1 MAQWLEREFT
11 DRKIRSSNPTFA
23 SRLPLSRLGRPGSIP
38 ALVLPLGDLASRHQK
53 GFTAERHR
61 TYIGKHIYL
70 PSTVFSHSLI
80 FCRTSVVCA
89 AQFHSSTISGQN
101 VMYVF
106 DRCTKLKQRIR
117 STQLPNPHLYEYVRE
132 EIASRL
138 ADRVCDISRKFA
150 VAVDLGCGRGHL
162 SRYLTTDSTDLL
174 FQCDSSID
182 VLLITYASVSL
193 EKKSFSC
200 NTLPVPSCHAARRK
214 HESWDTARLPKPRQG
229 KSKGRGWVRTT
240 ELAVGKFALQPL
252 EPSRPANQCSQS
264 ADVPTGSI
272 TSDEEALPFRNDSL
286 DLVLT
291 CLSLHWVND
300 LPGILRHVFRALKS
314 DGCFLGVMSASDTL
328 FELRL
333 SLQLAE
339 LERLGGFAPH
349 VSPFA
354 DNVDMG
360 ELLHRTGFNLIT
372 LDVEELVVH
381 YPNMF
386 CLMDDLRGMG
396 ESNAIADRPVHIHR
410 DVLLAASAIYDEKF
424 GVPREGGN
432 PGERC
437 IPATYR
443 LLYFIGW
450 KPHPSQRQPLPPGS
464 AKFSLKDIHRVD
476 ELQKELEE
484 RMKNSGDVSSQPP
497 DKSQGSYRYRSEN
510 FHNLSWIDQQAARAS
525 ALASLDHDIR
535 PRVCDLTTGVTP
547 NAHAKSTSDHHHF
560 RVSRDNNVQVQ
571 RQCSRNGPQFQRNSL
586 LDRIL
591 VNHHSSDTLPNVDYP
606 DQSTFAVEQ
615 EPVAHC
621 AVLFSCNTPIR
632 CLAAMPPGGSTRAGI
647 LPGCPSL
654 DRGSREAEAGFE
666 SRTFRS
672 GDSRSNHLS
681 YLAPVQAPFQCLAAV
696 PPEGSTRVEILPGFP
711 SLDRR
716 IREAEV
722 RFEPQTFRLLGYVW
736 GHFEKI
742 YILGC
747 SCCVYPR
754 KHKWTGS

>member
-1 MAQWLEREFT
+1 
-11 DRKIRSSNPTFA
+11 
-23 SRLPLSRLGRPGSIP
+23 
-38 ALVLPLGDLASRHQK
+38 
-53 GFTAERHR
+53 
-61 TYIGKHIYL
+61 
-70 PSTVFSHSLI
+70 
-80 FCRTSVVCA
+80 
-89 AQFHSSTISGQN
+89 
-101 VMYVF
+101 MYVF
-106 DRCTKLKQRIR
+106 DRSSKLKQRIR
-117 STQLPNPHLYEYVRE
+117 STQLPNPHLYDYVRE

-162 SRYLTTDSTDLL
+162 SKYLTTDSTDLL

-182 VLLITYASVSL
+182 VL
-193 EKKSFSC
+193 
-200 NTLPVPSCHAARRK
+200 
-214 HESWDTARLPKPRQG
+214 
-229 KSKGRGWVRTT
+229 
-240 ELAVGKFALQPL
+240 
-252 EPSRPANQCSQS
+252 NQCSQS
-264 ADVPTGSI
+264 TDVPTGNI

-339 LERLGGFAPH
+339 VERLGGFAPH

-424 GVPREGGN
+424 GVSREGGD

-450 KPHPSQRQPLPPGS
+450 KPHPSQRQPLSPGS

-484 RMKNSGDVSSQPP
+484 RMKNSGDISSQPP
-497 DKSQGSYRYRSEN
+497 DKR
-510 FHNLSWIDQQAARAS
+510 
-525 ALASLDHDIR
+525 
-535 PRVCDLTTGVTP
+535 
-547 NAHAKSTSDHHHF
+547 
-560 RVSRDNNVQVQ
+560 
-571 RQCSRNGPQFQRNSL
+571 
-586 LDRIL
+586 
-591 VNHHSSDTLPNVDYP
+591 
-606 DQSTFAVEQ
+606 
-615 EPVAHC
+615 
-621 AVLFSCNTPIR
+621 
-632 CLAAMPPGGSTRAGI
+632 
-647 LPGCPSL
+647 
-654 DRGSREAEAGFE
+654 
-666 SRTFRS
+666 
-672 GDSRSNHLS
+672 
-681 YLAPVQAPFQCLAAV
+681 
-696 PPEGSTRVEILPGFP
+696 
-711 SLDRR
+711 
-716 IREAEV
+716 
-722 RFEPQTFRLLGYVW
+722 
-736 GHFEKI
+736 
-742 YILGC
+742 
-747 SCCVYPR
+747 
-754 KHKWTGS
+754 